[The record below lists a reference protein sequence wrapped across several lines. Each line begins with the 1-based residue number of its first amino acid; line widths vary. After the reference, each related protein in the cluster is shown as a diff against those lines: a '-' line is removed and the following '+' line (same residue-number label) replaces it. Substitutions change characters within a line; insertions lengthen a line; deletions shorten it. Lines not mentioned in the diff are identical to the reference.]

1 MHKGKPDDRMFKA
14 VQKAW
19 EVLSDERRR
28 RIYDSSEDFDD
39 RAPSI
44 SAIESGNFYE
54 IFGNVFERWAK

>member
-1 MHKGKPDDRMFKA
+1 MFKA